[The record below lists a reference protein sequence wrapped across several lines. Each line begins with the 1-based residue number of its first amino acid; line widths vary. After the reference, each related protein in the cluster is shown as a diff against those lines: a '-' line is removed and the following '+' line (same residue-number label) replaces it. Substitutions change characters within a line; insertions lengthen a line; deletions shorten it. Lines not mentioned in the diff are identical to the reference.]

1 MHGTAAIRI
10 ALLGAALAFALPASA
25 DAELDEL
32 VKDHVMPRFDQQ
44 ARAFIRNSGAR
55 FVSSTWNGNTRTL
68 IAVGEVE
75 RATSREMKSDHV
87 DQICRHPMVNMITRF
102 LEKYDVKMALI
113 YAGKHG
119 RANRDV
125 VEISHV
131 DLQTCV

>member
-25 DAELDEL
+25 DADLDAF
-32 VKDHVMPRFDQQ
+32 VNDHVMPRFNQQ

-55 FVSSTWNGNTRTL
+55 FVSTSWNGNTRTL
-68 IAVGEVE
+68 IAVGKVE
-75 RATSREMKSDHV
+75 RAAPRELKSDHV
-87 DQICRHPMVNMITRF
+87 DQICRHPMANMITRF
-102 LEKYDVKMALI
+102 LEKYDVKMAVV
-113 YAGKHG
+113 YNGKQE
-119 RANRDV
+119 RADV

>member
-1 MHGTAAIRI
+1 MHGTATIRI

-55 FVSSTWNGNTRTL
+55 FVSSTWNGDTRTL
-68 IAVGEVE
+68 IAVGKVE
-75 RATSREMKSDHV
+75 RTASRELKSDHV

-113 YAGKHG
+113 YAGQQE
-119 RANRDV
+119 RTDV